1 MLKLIGVAAIIL
13 FTTGIGAMFARELRT
28 RHKELECLL
37 KIIRYI
43 ESQIRYKAM
52 SVSAIIK
59 NMSDDGVSK
68 DLRVMEKCKNAASGR
83 QIADCIGKNSSS
95 TSLKS
100 EDIKIAQSFFN
111 SLGKSDV
118 EGEIE
123 NCRLHEKMLLARLDD
138 ASQQVSS
145 KTRLYY
151 TLGLFS
157 GLMVSIIII

>member
-59 NMSDDGVSK
+59 NMSDDG
-68 DLRVMEKCKNAASGR
+68 R
-83 QIADCIGKNSSS
+83 QVADCIGKNSSS

-138 ASQQVSS
+138 ASRQVSS

>member
-1 MLKLIGVAAIIL
+1 MS
-13 FTTGIGAMFARELRT
+13 TTGIGAMFVRELRA

-43 ESQIRYKAM
+43 EAQIRYKAM
-52 SVSAIIK
+52 SVSDIIK
-59 NMSDDGVSK
+59 NMSADGLTK
-68 DLRVMEKCKNAASGR
+68 DLKVMEKCRNATSGR
-83 QIADCIGKNSSS
+83 QVADYIAKNSSS

-100 EDIKIAQSFFN
+100 EDIKTIQSFFN
-111 SLGKSDV
+111 SLGKSDI

-123 NCRLHEKMLLARLDD
+123 NCRLHEKMLLTQIDD
-138 ASQQVSS
+138 ASRQMSS
-145 KTRLYY
+145 KTKLYY

>member
-1 MLKLIGVAAIIL
+1 MLKFIGVAAIIL
-13 FTTGIGAMFARELRT
+13 FTTGIGAMFVRELRA

-43 ESQIRYKAM
+43 EAQIRYKAM
-52 SVSAIIK
+52 SVSDIIK
-59 NMSDDGVSK
+59 NMSADGLTK
-68 DLRVMEKCKNAASGR
+68 DLKVMEKCRNATSGR
-83 QIADCIGKNSSS
+83 QVADYIAKNSSS

-100 EDIKIAQSFFN
+100 EDIKTIQSFFN
-111 SLGKSDV
+111 SLGKSDI

-123 NCRLHEKMLLARLDD
+123 NCRLHEKMLLTQIDD
-138 ASQQVSS
+138 ASRQMSS
-145 KTRLYY
+145 KTKLYY

>member
-1 MLKLIGVAAIIL
+1 M
-13 FTTGIGAMFARELRT
+13 FTTGIGAMFVRELRA

-43 ESQIRYKAM
+43 EAQIRYKAM
-52 SVSAIIK
+52 SVSDIIK
-59 NMSDDGVSK
+59 NMSADGLTK
-68 DLRVMEKCKNAASGR
+68 DLKEMEKCRNATSGR
-83 QIADCIGKNSSS
+83 QVADYIAKNSSS

-100 EDIKIAQSFFN
+100 EDIKTIQSFFN
-111 SLGKSDV
+111 SLGKSDI

-123 NCRLHEKMLLARLDD
+123 NCRLHEKMLLTQIDD
-138 ASQQVSS
+138 ASRQMSS
-145 KTRLYY
+145 KTKLYY

>member
-1 MLKLIGVAAIIL
+1 M
-13 FTTGIGAMFARELRT
+13 FTTGIGAMFVRELRA

-43 ESQIRYKAM
+43 EAQIRYKAM
-52 SVSAIIK
+52 SVSDIIK
-59 NMSDDGVSK
+59 NMSADGLTK
-68 DLRVMEKCKNAASGR
+68 DLKVMEKCRNATSGR
-83 QIADCIGKNSSS
+83 QVADYIAKNSSS

-100 EDIKIAQSFFN
+100 EDIKTIQSFFN
-111 SLGKSDV
+111 SLGKSDI

-123 NCRLHEKMLLARLDD
+123 NCRLHEKMLLTQIDV
-138 ASQQVSS
+138 ASRQMSS
-145 KTRLYY
+145 KTKLYY

>member
-1 MLKLIGVAAIIL
+1 M
-13 FTTGIGAMFARELRT
+13 FTTGIGAMFVRELRA

-43 ESQIRYKAM
+43 EAQIRYKAM
-52 SVSAIIK
+52 SVSDIIK
-59 NMSDDGVSK
+59 NMSADGLTK
-68 DLRVMEKCKNAASGR
+68 DLKVMEKCRNATSGR
-83 QIADCIGKNSSS
+83 QVADYIAKNSSS

-100 EDIKIAQSFFN
+100 EDIKTIQSFFN
-111 SLGKSDV
+111 SLGKSDI

-123 NCRLHEKMLLARLDD
+123 NCRLHEKMLLTQIDD
-138 ASQQVSS
+138 ASRQMSS
-145 KTRLYY
+145 KTKLYY